1 MHGKT
6 AARDGPEGT
15 WAGGRRMNSTRKD
28 TPTHKHKALNYNAWE
43 RDKTDKSESRGRRS
57 RSRATKSRYPKY
69 LTCVSVRSTGRG
81 PRGGDRLELRLDKH
95 SHYAQLT
102 ICCQAIKYLCV
113 CTGIHPEGERESD
126 RVQGSMEYTAMSDFM
141 SAA

>member
-1 MHGKT
+1 
-6 AARDGPEGT
+6 
-15 WAGGRRMNSTRKD
+15 MNSTRKD

-43 RDKTDKSESRGRRS
+43 RDKTDKSDKSESRERRS

-102 ICCQAIKYLCV
+102 ICCQAIKYLYV
-113 CTGIHPEGERESD
+113 RKGIHRESVRERARESD